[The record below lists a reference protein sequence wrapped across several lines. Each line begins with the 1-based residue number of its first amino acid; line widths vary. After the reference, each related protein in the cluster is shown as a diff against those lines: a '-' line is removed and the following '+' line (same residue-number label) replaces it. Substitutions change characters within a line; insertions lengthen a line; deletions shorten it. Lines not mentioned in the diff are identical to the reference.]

1 MFYNQLKEG
10 VNFSST
16 LYFSTS
22 NNHSLLFSKTMKFIS
37 KKLLFPFSRTKIMSW
52 NRDIQIYRWWCFYL
66 LFYMYHITWTKISG
80 VELKM
85 NYTNTYR
92 FLVLKFNILNLK
104 RSNFCNLQNFVELY
118 YLLHLMIE
126 RKHLHFSSQSL
137 LRERR
142 LCTINHVLEIHNN
155 TTKKFSNFF
164 LFFVLVFVISKQG
177 EKGFL

>member
-1 MFYNQLKEG
+1 
-10 VNFSST
+10 
-16 LYFSTS
+16 
-22 NNHSLLFSKTMKFIS
+22 
-37 KKLLFPFSRTKIMSW
+37 
-52 NRDIQIYRWWCFYL
+52 
-66 LFYMYHITWTKISG
+66 MYHITWTKISG

-85 NYTNTYR
+85 NYTNTIYR

-164 LFFVLVFVISKQG
+164 LFFVLFFVISKQG
-177 EKGFL
+177 EKGFSSEKFFNLEKEDSTILFQLIIYTLSFPGFDVRT